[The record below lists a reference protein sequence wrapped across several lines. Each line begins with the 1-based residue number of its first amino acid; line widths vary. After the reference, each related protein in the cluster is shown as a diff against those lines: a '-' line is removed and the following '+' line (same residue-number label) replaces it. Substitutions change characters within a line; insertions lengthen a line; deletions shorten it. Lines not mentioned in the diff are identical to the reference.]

1 MATSAIIDPQN
12 VNMSAPGMNLDTHG
26 KALSL
31 NLDNSIYGTFAEIG
45 AGQEVAR
52 WFLAVGA
59 ASGTVAKT
67 ISAYDKQVSDDIYGA
82 GTRYVSKERLLAM
95 LDHEYGLVLQR
106 LSGTKGDT
114 RRFFAFADTVA
125 ARNYKG
131 DNEQHG
137 WMGLRFQSEP
147 ASAPSHLLLHINL
160 LDSSASSQQQAV
172 GTLGV
177 NLVYAA
183 FHQRSDSRS
192 FLSGLFSE
200 LSGERIEIDV
210 LEFDG
215 PAFINQDARA
225 WCLDLLRQQMAH
237 ALVFG
242 TTGRVVEP
250 SSVIRKRPLVVMRGT
265 FSHPELVDT
274 ALLQSGLDALL
285 AEGEPFERNPVALV
299 EVSIRPVSDTSD
311 VSVDDMLAMIAELS
325 PRWPLIVSNYP
336 ETYLLSRYLRR
347 YSVEPVRFVLSVA
360 AAAKV
365 MHTSFYE
372 TLPGALLEGLGR
384 LLATNVRLYVSPM
397 RREAFL
403 AALQDM
409 SETPDLKAS
418 SCDLVELDDLEPASP
433 VRHLLEYLRA
443 TERVVALASPPRAS
457 VPQHGA

>member
-1 MATSAIIDPQN
+1 MAITAT
-12 VNMSAPGMNLDTHG
+12 NLDTHG

-67 ISAYDKQVSDDIYGA
+67 ISAYDKQVSDDIYGT

-125 ARNYKG
+125 ARNFKG

-137 WMGLRFQSEP
+137 WMGLRFQAEP
-147 ASAPSHLLLHINL
+147 AAAPSQLLLHINL
-160 LDSSASSQQQAV
+160 RDNSASSQQQAV

-183 FHQRSDSRS
+183 FHQRSDCHS

-200 LSGERIEIDV
+200 LSNERIDIDV
-210 LEFDG
+210 IEFDG
-215 PAFINQDARA
+215 PAFVNEDARA
-225 WCLDLLRQQMAH
+225 WCLALLRPQMAH
-237 ALVFG
+237 AIVFG
-242 TTGRVVEP
+242 TDGRVVEP

-274 ALLQSGLDALL
+274 TLLQSALDGLL
-285 AEGEPFERNPVALV
+285 AEGQPFERAPVALV
-299 EVSIRPVSDTSD
+299 ELSTRPVSDVRD
-311 VSVDDMLAMIAELS
+311 VSADAMLALIAQLS
-325 PRWPLIVSNYP
+325 SRWPLIISNYP
-336 ETYLLSRYLRR
+336 ETYLLSRYLRG
-347 YSVEPVRFVLSVA
+347 YSMEPVRFVLSVA
-360 AAAKV
+360 AAAKI

-397 RREAFL
+397 RRQAFL
-403 AALQDM
+403 AALQDI
-409 SETPDLKAS
+409 SGTPGLRASADDLIG
-418 SCDLVELDDLEPASP
+418 LDDLEPASP
-433 VRHLLEYLRA
+433 VCHLLEYLRA
-443 TERVVALASPPRAS
+443 SGRVVALAPPEATS
-457 VPQHGA
+457 ALPPSI